1 MFASRGNMT
10 EFRQLSRRELLI
22 YMARGVA
29 VLPVLGTVGC
39 TSCGGGG
46 ASTVT
51 PPTTGITEQK
61 LLDDLASSAFQFFWN
76 EAPAGTGMIK
86 DRALVD
92 GNDTRTISSIAS
104 TGFALAGLCI
114 ADQRHLMPTQ
124 QIKDRVTVTLD
135 FILNQLPN
143 EHGFYYHFVDMNTGA
158 RAFNSEVSTIDT
170 SILLCGVLTAR
181 QYFNDASIDTLATQ
195 IYERVEWP
203 WFLNSGSAF
212 SMGWTP
218 ENGFLAS
225 RWDTYS
231 ELMMIYLLAIGS
243 PTNPVPASAW
253 DAFSRPTLTFQ
264 GISYITTTAPLFIH
278 QFSHAWFDFRNK
290 KDAYANYFDNSVKAT
305 LAHKAFCTGMSLQ
318 FSDYSDNLWGITSSD
333 STGGYVAWGGPPAMG
348 PIDGSIVPCATAGSL
363 PFASAECLKVLRY
376 IRDNY
381 PSAWHKY
388 GFVDAFNPL
397 KNWYNPDVIG
407 IDVGISMLMAENY
420 RTQFVWQT
428 FMKNPEVISAMNKV
442 GFQSA

>member
-1 MFASRGNMT
+1 MT
-10 EFRQLSRRELLI
+10 DLRQLSRRELLV
-22 YMARGVA
+22 YMARGMA
-29 VLPVLGTVGC
+29 VLPVLGTCGC

-46 ASTVT
+46 SNTVP
-51 PPTTGITEQK
+51 PPTIGITEQK
-61 LLDDLASSAFQFFWN
+61 LLDDIASSALQFFWN
-76 EAPAGTGMIK
+76 EAPASTGMVK

-92 GNDTRTISSIAS
+92 GNDTRTVSSIAS

-114 ADQRHLMPTQ
+114 ADQRQLMPTQ

-135 FILNQLPN
+135 FILNHLPN
-143 EHGFYYHFVDMNTGA
+143 QHGFYYHFVDMNTGA

-170 SILLCGVLTAR
+170 AILLCGVLTAR
-181 QYFNDASIDTLATQ
+181 QYFNDASITTLATQ

-203 WFLNSGSAF
+203 WFLNGGSAF

-218 ENGFLAS
+218 ENGFIAA
-225 RWDTYS
+225 RWDTYC

-264 GISYITTTAPLFIH
+264 GITYITTNAPLFIH

-305 LAHKAFCTGMSLQ
+305 LAHKAFCTGLNLQ
-318 FSDYSDNLWGITSSD
+318 FGDYSDNLWGITSSD
-333 STGGYVAWGGPPAMG
+333 SSGGYVAWGGPPAMG

-363 PFASAECLKVLRY
+363 PFVSADCLKVLRY

-381 PSAWHKY
+381 PAAWHKY

-428 FMKNPEVISAMNKV
+428 FMKNPEVVSAMNKV
-442 GFQSA
+442 GFQPV